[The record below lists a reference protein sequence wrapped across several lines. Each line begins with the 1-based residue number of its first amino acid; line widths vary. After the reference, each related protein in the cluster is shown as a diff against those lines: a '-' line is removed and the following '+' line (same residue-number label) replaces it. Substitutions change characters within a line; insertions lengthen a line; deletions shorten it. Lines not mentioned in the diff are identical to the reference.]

1 MTLARRVLTAAAAL
15 ASLTLLAGWGREGH
29 AIVAQLAWM
38 DLTPEVQAK
47 VAALLEPEAM
57 AEVGSWADAV
67 RPTDE
72 YRWSAPLH
80 YVNMP
85 EHATR
90 YIHDRDCPD
99 VGCVVSAIDDFA
111 ATLADQDAPRE
122 ERVEALKFLI
132 HFVADLHQPLHAG
145 RGEDRGGNDIDT
157 IFYGRERNLHSVWDS
172 GIIQGADLGAWPTWA
187 GRLSVFI
194 DESDRIAWTADANPD
209 DWANTAGRW
218 AYESNRLAF
227 EYAYIV
233 EPGAEI
239 GDEYVQHTLP
249 VVELRL
255 QQAGVRLADLL
266 NEVLGDG

>member
-1 MTLARRVLTAAAAL
+1 MTTPRRALALAAAI
-15 ASLTLLAGWGREGH
+15 ASLALLAGWGREGH

-38 DLTPEVQAK
+38 DLTPEAQAK

-72 YRWSAPLH
+72 YRWTAPLH

-85 EHATR
+85 DHATR

-99 VGCVVSAIDDFA
+99 AGCVVSAIDDFA
-111 ATLADQDAPRE
+111 ATLADDTAPHE
-122 ERVEALKFLI
+122 DRVEALKFVI
-132 HFVADLHQPLHAG
+132 HFVADIHQPLHAG
-145 RGEDRGGNDIDT
+145 RPDDRGGNDIDT
-157 IFYGRERNLHSVWDS
+157 VFFGRERNLHSVWDS
-172 GIIQGADLGAWPTWA
+172 GIIQGADLGEWPQWA
-187 GRLSVFI
+187 SRLAEQI
-194 DESDRIAWTADANPD
+194 DDADRLAWTADANPN

-218 AYESNRLAF
+218 AYESNRLAL
-227 EYAYIV
+227 EYAYTV
-233 EPGAEI
+233 RH
-239 GDEYVQHTLP
+239 GDTLDDAYVRHTLP

-266 NEVLGDG
+266 NTVLADE